1 MINLC
6 STFIAPTIG
15 LHNPP
20 FGNSLPMSY
29 KILISPPS
37 KSDFLNPALWGNR
50 LCTRTKKF
58 ALINWALTICVSG
71 LSESLGLTVGS

>member
-37 KSDFLNPALWGNR
+37 KSDFLNPALWGEQTVYKN
-50 LCTRTKKF
+50 KKVCF
-58 ALINWALTICVSG
+58 N
-71 LSESLGLTVGS
+71 